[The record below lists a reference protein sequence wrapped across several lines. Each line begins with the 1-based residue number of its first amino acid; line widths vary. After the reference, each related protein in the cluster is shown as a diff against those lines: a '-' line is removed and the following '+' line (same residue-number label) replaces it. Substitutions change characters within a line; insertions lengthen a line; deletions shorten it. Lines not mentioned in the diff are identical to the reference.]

1 MLQGG
6 IIMRKE
12 TEIAL
17 SRLRDYLDHF
27 CKNRFSAEKAE
38 EILSL
43 LTEKSSPSFRDI
55 LSSFGCSRFDAATLA
70 LGLIATVSRTSAAEI
85 SELSGAAPGFITPGA
100 VSALFFGFDDILP
113 FIGDLMPYS
122 PLSRLMAGVAPE
134 YNARMKLRQLTVD
147 HILNRSIYDSSFIF
161 DEDED
166 KRAVA
171 LLSSQKKAVEELV
184 SIIRVRDTSD
194 PFIIRLTGDMGSGR
208 KTCIREVFSRLGR
221 SFIQLSLPGN
231 ISSDKMT
238 ELSTKLILSRSIPVI
253 SGEEESPGFYE
264 RVISLSE
271 ETGLVIVI
279 SGRAAEKL
287 SGEPD
292 TIIVRLQP
300 PTLREQLLLWQRES
314 EEYELAEDTDL
325 SEISGEFDMSPGSV
339 RKAFR
344 FASALSGN
352 KRLTA
357 SDIKNGCYRSFDPD
371 MGEKAVR
378 LKRSFSWEDIV
389 IPEQSRRLLSDACQQ
404 IRLRH
409 KVLNNWG
416 FSEKMPYGTG
426 VSMIF
431 TGPPGTGKTMAAQ
444 VMANELEMDIY
455 KISLANVVSKYIGE
469 TEKNLNEI
477 FDKARLC
484 KGILFFDEAD
494 VLFSKRTEVKEAN
507 DKYSNMEAAFLLQK
521 IEEYT
526 GVVILATN
534 LVQNFDEAFKRRMRF
549 IIDFPFPDAGLR
561 RIIWQKAFPERAPV
575 ENIDLDFLVERF
587 ELSGSNIRNI
597 ALHSAF
603 LAAGENSSA
612 IGMKHIMAAVR
623 NEFAKSGKAFTRAE
637 AGEYF
642 FES

>member
-1 MLQGG
+1 MT
-6 IIMRKE
+6 KD
-12 TEIAL
+12 TKYVL
-17 SRLRDYLDHF
+17 SKLRNYLEAFH
-27 CKNRFSAEKAE
+27 KNGYSAKKAE

-43 LTEKSSPSFRDI
+43 LTEKSSSSFRSV
-55 LSSFGCSRFDAATLA
+55 LSSFGCSKFDAAA
-70 LGLIATVSRTSAAEI
+70 LGLGLIVTVSRDAAAEI
-85 SELSGAAPGFITPGA
+85 SELSGAVPGNITPGV
-100 VSALFFGFDDILP
+100 VSAVFFGYDDILH
-113 FIGDLMPYS
+113 FMEDLMPYS
-122 PLSRLMAGVAPE
+122 PLTRLMTGVSPE
-134 YNARMKLRQLTVD
+134 YNARMKLRQLVVD
-147 HILNRSIYDSSFIF
+147 HILNQSVYDSSFIF
-161 DEDED
+161 EEDAD
-166 KRAVA
+166 DRTLVD
-171 LLSSQKKAVEELV
+171 LVSQKKAVEELV
-184 SIIRVRDTSD
+184 SVIRGSDTSE
-194 PFIIRLTGDMGSGR
+194 PFIIQLTGDRGAGKM
-208 KTCIREVFSRLGR
+208 TCIREAFSRLQR
-221 SFIQLSLPGN
+221 RFIRISLSGD
-231 ISSDKMT
+231 ITSGEIT
-238 ELSTKLILSRSIPVI
+238 ELSSKLILSRSIPVI
-253 SGEEESPGFYE
+253 TGVDQCRSFYE
-264 RVISLSE
+264 KVRSLSE
-271 ETGLVIVI
+271 EVGLVIIV
-279 SGRAAEKL
+279 SGRSGEKL
-287 SGEPD
+287 SEGID
-292 TIIVRLQP
+292 TIIIRLQP
-300 PTLREQLLLWQRES
+300 PTLEEQYLLWQSES
-314 EEYELAEDTDL
+314 KEYELEEGTDL

-339 RKAFR
+339 KKAFR
-344 FASALSGN
+344 FAGILSEN
-352 KRLTA
+352 KKLTV

-378 LKRSFSWEDIV
+378 LRRSFCWEDIV
-389 IPEQSRRLLSDACQQ
+389 IPEQSRKLLIDACQQ

-409 KVLNNWG
+409 KVLNDWG
-416 FSEKMPYGTG
+416 FSGKMPYGTG

-549 IIDFPFPDAGLR
+549 IIDFPFPDAELR
-561 RIIWQKAFPERAPV
+561 RIIWQKAFPEKAPV
-575 ENIDLDFLVERF
+575 DNIDLDFLVERF

-597 ALHSAF
+597 AIHSAY
-603 LAAGENSSA
+603 LAAGENSSG